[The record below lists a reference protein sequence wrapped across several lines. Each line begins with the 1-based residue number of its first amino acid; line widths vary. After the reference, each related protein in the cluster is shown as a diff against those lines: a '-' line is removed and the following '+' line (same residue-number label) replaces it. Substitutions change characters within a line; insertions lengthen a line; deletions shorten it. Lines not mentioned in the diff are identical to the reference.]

1 MDCDSYDVIDHQSM
15 ATATVVLLSPPLHL
29 SYNGCVEATR
39 EDN

>member
-15 ATATVVLLSPPLHL
+15 ATVVLLSPPLHL
-29 SYNGCVEATR
+29 SYSGCVEATR